1 MNPKIVV
8 ILALV
13 ALCSCTSSTTEKP
26 ALSTED
32 YFMQAEDLMAR
43 GKYKKAIECW
53 QKVLG
58 AYLSPQLNMV
68 AELQIAKAHYMEK
81 QYPEAAATYE
91 DFLKQHPNSGRVPEA
106 MYNLG
111 MSYYQ
116 QRQTPDRDQTATKN
130 ALITFQNVV
139 KMYPDT
145 VPAKDSEK
153 MIHSLRQELAEHE
166 LYVGNFY
173 LRTKGYRAAVG
184 RFRDL
189 LALYPDFDRKDEVYF
204 LMGKAYYLDGDL
216 SRTVEAFNAMSHEY
230 PSSPYVA
237 EAQDFLASNRLGTPK
252 EEETP
257 L

>member
-1 MNPKIVV
+1 MNPKIIV

-13 ALCSCTSSTTEKP
+13 ALCSCTSSTDRS

-32 YFMQAEDLMAR
+32 YFMKAEDLMTR
-43 GKYKKAIECW
+43 GEYKKAIECW

-68 AELQIAKAHYMEK
+68 AELQIAKAHYMVK
-81 QYPEAAATYE
+81 QYPEAVATYE

-116 QRQTPDRDQTATKN
+116 QRSTPDRDQTATKN
-130 ALITFQNVV
+130 ALVTFQNLVN
-139 KMYPDT
+139 MYPDT
-145 VPAKDSEK
+145 VSAKDGAK

-173 LRTKGYRAAVG
+173 LRTKSYKAAIG

-189 LALYPDFDRKDEVYF
+189 FFLYPDFDRKDEVYF

-216 SRTVEAFNAMSHEY
+216 SKTVETFNIMSHDY
-230 PSSPYVA
+230 PSSPYVSK
-237 EAQDFLASNRLGTPK
+237 AQDFLASNRLGTPK
-252 EEETP
+252 EDEKP
-257 L
+257 LY